1 MKSRLALSL
10 IVNATRNRL
19 GLSCATMRMCACFLG
34 YCACMDH
41 ENAFGGALGRSPAA
55 LHLSF
60 AFAPH
65 KMRLTDEEL
74 ETGTSQKLFKEAE
87 TAWYTA
93 ALAVHGTMVVEV
105 SLGPGR
111 LLTISTCVSLG
122 FRPLLHDSGNT
133 LRALF
138 VKTRLHAWRRKNM
151 RRFSSM
157 SQSTRVHATAS

>member
-1 MKSRLALSL
+1 MF
-10 IVNATRNRL
+10 T
-19 GLSCATMRMCACFLG
+19 GLQQSSSG
-34 YCACMDH
+34 V
-41 ENAFGGALGRSPAA
+41 GGALGRSPAA

-65 KMRLTDEEL
+65 KMRLTGEEL

-111 LLTISTCVSLG
+111 LLTISTCV
-122 FRPLLHDSGNT
+122 FFCPLLHDSGNT
-133 LRALF
+133 LR
-138 VKTRLHAWRRKNM
+138 
-151 RRFSSM
+151 
-157 SQSTRVHATAS
+157 

>member
-1 MKSRLALSL
+1 MHAASWIMGML
-10 IVNATRNRL
+10 T
-19 GLSCATMRMCACFLG
+19 GLHQSSSG
-34 YCACMDH
+34 V
-41 ENAFGGALGRSPAA
+41 GGALGRSPAA

-65 KMRLTDEEL
+65 KMRLTGEEL

-105 SLGPGR
+105 SLGPGI

-157 SQSTRVHATAS
+157 SRSTRVHATAS